1 MLAFEIFLQY
11 NNSMK
16 KQRGRPK
23 SPEAAVKTRVLQIR
37 LLEQEKHA
45 FDEAAQL
52 AGLSLSSWARE
63 RLRARAR
70 KELQAAGKKI
80 SFIP

>member
-1 MLAFEIFLQY
+1 
-11 NNSMK
+11 MK

-23 SPEAAVKTRVLQIR
+23 NTEIPVKKEILQIR
-37 LLEQEKHA
+37 LLEEEKRA
-45 FDEAAQL
+45 FEEAAKL

-70 KELQAAGKKI
+70 RELQVVDKKI
-80 SFIP
+80 PFIS